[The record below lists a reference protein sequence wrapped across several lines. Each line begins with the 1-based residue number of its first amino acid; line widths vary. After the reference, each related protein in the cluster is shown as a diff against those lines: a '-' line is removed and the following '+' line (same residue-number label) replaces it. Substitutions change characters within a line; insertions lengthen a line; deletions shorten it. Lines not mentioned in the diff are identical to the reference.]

1 MAKKMSHLAL
11 LFGGVLLFI
20 LFFVMVTGKKEGF
33 QRPPGPACNPAKVSV
48 KGENSN
54 SECTDICASKA
65 KSAADETQACNGGYY
80 RPTTVSCECFMKK

>member
-33 QRPPGPACNPAKVSV
+33 RPPGPACDPAEMTGS
-48 KGENSN
+48 GFNSH
-54 SECTDICASKA
+54 SECTSLCKMTALSGG
-65 KSAADETQACNGGYY
+65 CNRGYY
-80 RPTTVSCECFMKK
+80 NATTGKCECFVSQ